1 MTLGE
6 RRRFT
11 RDRRHWQW
19 TGATRVF
26 RRSNDSLPINH
37 YYRYRGALTLHGHII
52 LFEKHTVVHRGGP
65 SYTRG
70 WTYHV
75 SGSNRTHNAVVQLTR
90 SNGYIVSAFSPSC
103 VCVCVWIFVVKKKN
117 VRRIFYRVNLFR
129 EPSLFAAVRGAQC
142 TGSGQRTWR
151 RTRRAR
157 FVRPY
162 TGRAHKEVVC
172 HTVLPFARKRGRT
185 LYTILL
191 YRTTHNNNNVHY
203 HYYFHYNTF
212 RT

>member
-6 RRRFT
+6 CRRFT
-11 RDRRHWQW
+11 RDRRHWRW
-19 TGATRVF
+19 TRVF

-37 YYRYRGALTLHGHII
+37 YYRYRRGLTLHGHII
-52 LFEKHTVVHRGGP
+52 LFEKRTVVHRGP

-75 SGSNRTHNAVVQLTR
+75 SGSNRNAVQLTR
-90 SNGYIVSAFSPSC
+90 SNGYIVSAFPPSC
-103 VCVCVWIFVVKKKN
+103 VCVNFRREKKN

-129 EPSLFAAVRGAQC
+129 EPSLFAVVRGAQY

-185 LYTILL
+185 LCTILL
-191 YRTTHNNNNVHY
+191 YRTTYNNNSVHY
-203 HYYFHYNTF
+203 HYYFRYNTF